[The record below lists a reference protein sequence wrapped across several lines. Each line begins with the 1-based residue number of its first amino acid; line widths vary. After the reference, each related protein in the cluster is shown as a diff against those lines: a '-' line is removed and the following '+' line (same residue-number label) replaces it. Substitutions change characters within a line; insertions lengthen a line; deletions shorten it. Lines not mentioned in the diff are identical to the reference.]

1 MNMEDQFN
9 LSRNTKL
16 WVTMPKENSLVNS
29 PSHYTNGSVDVID
42 VIEDA
47 VKCADDPAA
56 AVLQANVIK
65 YILRMWLKGNAI
77 QDAQKAEWYLKRLI
91 ERLEL
96 NNE

>member
-16 WVTMPKENSLVNS
+16 WVTMPKENNLVNS
-29 PSHYTNGSVDVID
+29 PSHYTNGSVDVIE

-47 VKCADDPAA
+47 VKCADDPAC

-65 YILRMWLKGNAI
+65 YIMRMWLKGNAI

-91 ERLEL
+91 DRLEL